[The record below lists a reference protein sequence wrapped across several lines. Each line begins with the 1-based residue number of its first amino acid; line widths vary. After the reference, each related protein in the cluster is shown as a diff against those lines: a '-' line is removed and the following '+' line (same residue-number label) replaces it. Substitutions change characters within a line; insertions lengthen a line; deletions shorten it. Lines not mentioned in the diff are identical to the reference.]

1 VTGRPGE
8 PDEPVIEL
16 ANEFTEVV
24 VERVRTRNGARLRI
38 SVPSSG
44 RQILLCPLE
53 LEALTWQDHGLF
65 SRLLQTPH
73 GPEDEGAGDD
83 PPASDPPADRGGPS
97 PSTSGGG

>member
-1 VTGRPGE
+1 MTGEPGE
-8 PDEPVIEL
+8 RDEPVIEL

-53 LEALTWQDHGLF
+53 LEALTWQDHDLF
-65 SRLLQTPH
+65 SRLLETPH
-73 GPEDEGAGDD
+73 GPEDDGPGDGD
-83 PPASDPPADRGGPS
+83 PENDAPAARPDP
-97 PSTSGGG
+97 GGG